1 MSVFS
6 RMAEILVD
14 GVSNAVAATIERVR
28 TVFEGDPDTRARVAF
43 SIAMI
48 ALSAKMAKADGVVTQ
63 DEVNAFQEIFD
74 IPDQERTRVARLY
87 NLAKQ
92 DTAGFEAY
100 ARQLAELCGRSETG
114 DSAHGD
120 ILDGLF
126 HIAKADGVLHDKEL
140 VFLQQT
146 AAIFGI
152 DEAEFE
158 TITARHVDTGA
169 RNPWRILGI
178 DPSSTH
184 AQARRLYLD
193 LVRQNHPDQMV
204 ARGVPPE
211 FVRIADERMAAINAA
226 WEAIEPI
233 LARSAKAS

>member
-14 GVSNAVAATIERVR
+14 GVTNAVAATIERVR
-28 TVFEGDPDTRARVAF
+28 TAFEGDPDTRARVAF

-48 ALSAKMAKADGVVTQ
+48 ALSAKMAKADGIVTQ
-63 DEVNAFQEIFD
+63 DEVEAFQEIFD
-74 IPDQERTRVARLY
+74 IPEQERSRVSRLY

-92 DTAGFEAY
+92 DTAGFQAY

-126 HIAKADGVLHDKEL
+126 HIAKADGIVHDKEL
-140 VFLQQT
+140 AFLSEIAT
-146 AAIFGI
+146 IFGI
-152 DEAEFE
+152 REEQFDA
-158 TITARHVDTGA
+158 ITARHVDKGD
-169 RNPWRILGI
+169 NDPWRILGL
-178 DPSSTH
+178 DPNSTM

-193 LVRQNHPDQMV
+193 LVRRNHPDQMV

-211 FVRIADERMAAINAA
+211 FVRIADERMAVINAA
-226 WEAIEPI
+226 WEAVEPV
-233 LARSAKAS
+233 LAKTAKAS